1 MEGLQYQPNLP
12 LLHQGLACEDG
23 TSGSDR
29 DEYAMMDQEILDSE
43 LMELAMNTYKFQF
56 GDTGHISYAP
66 NNTHTQDLGAHRDN
80 VFNNA
85 LLQGV

>member
-1 MEGLQYQPNLP
+1 MMSQTEERVTLGRRKDMEAQSGEKAKEHQKLSLEGLQYQPNLP

-43 LMELAMNTYKFQF
+43 LMELAMNTYKF
-56 GDTGHISYAP
+56 
-66 NNTHTQDLGAHRDN
+66 
-80 VFNNA
+80 
-85 LLQGV
+85 

>member
-1 MEGLQYQPNLP
+1 
-12 LLHQGLACEDG
+12 
-23 TSGSDR
+23 
-29 DEYAMMDQEILDSE
+29 MMDQEILDSE

-85 LLQGV
+85 LL